1 MKLLSSFVFVVFAMG
16 CSSQKI
22 DSTIGPFKGD
32 YQPYAQSWTGGIP
45 GSGSGINLFLTLFDM
60 DPEYIDA
67 VYYKGMVTTTVDT
80 VSDPKRYLVARFKTD
95 FNQQPDINM
104 TLDSKNEYG
113 NKKPKNKE
121 RFPFD
126 LEDDEA
132 VLKIARNGKFTYVK
146 IKGIQKKS
154 AQDLPSRP
162 Q

>member
-1 MKLLSSFVFVVFAMG
+1 MKLLSFFVFIVFAMG

-22 DSTIGPFKGD
+22 DRTMEQFTSN
-32 YQPYAQSWTGGIP
+32 YQPYAQSWVGGIP
-45 GSGSGINLFLTLFDM
+45 GSGSGVDLFLTLFYM

-67 VYYKGMVTTTVDT
+67 VYYKGMVTNMVDT
-80 VSDPKRYLVARFKTD
+80 VSNPKRYLVARFKTD

-104 TLDSKNEYG
+104 TLDSKKEYG
-113 NKKPKNKE
+113 NEKPKKKE

-132 VLKIARNGKFTYVK
+132 VIKIARNGKFTYMK
-146 IKGIQKKS
+146 IKGIQKRS
-154 AQDLPSRP
+154 AQDLPSKP